1 MTNPAF
7 LIHGANILCTLEKAG
22 YNLDQFVAFW
32 GEQLVVEIAGNGDR
46 WYDRRQVEAFVAA

>member
-7 LIHGANILCTLEKAG
+7 LIHGANILYTLEKAG
-22 YNLDQFVAFW
+22 YNLDQFFAFW
-32 GEQLVVEIAGNGDR
+32 GKQLVVEIAGNGDR

>member
-7 LIHGANILCTLEKAG
+7 LIHGANILYTLEKAG
-22 YNLDQFVAFW
+22 YNLDQFVDFW
-32 GEQLVVEIAGNGDR
+32 GKQLVVEIAGNGDR